1 MVGVMDATHKASLA
15 HKVEG
20 RGRCH
25 DDRTRPCL

>member
-1 MVGVMDATHKASLA
+1 MDATHKASLA